1 VKVEGVVGGS
11 TFARRFKFSAG
22 FFAPFESLQTTG
34 KTRTERQREAPWQI
48 ALLIFIFK
56 PGDTLPN
63 VCFLYHPAFFPPEK
77 PPRPWFGVIAACF
90 PLFKCE
96 HWRQKKQDAGVAS
109 AKIS

>member
-63 VCFLYHPAFFPPEK
+63 VCFLYHPAFFPRK
-77 PPRPWFGVIAACF
+77 NPRVLGSESLLRVSHFSNARTGD
-90 PLFKCE
+90 K
-96 HWRQKKQDAGVAS
+96 KKQDAGVAS